1 MSHSTDF
8 IIAHHH
14 IAEIFALSSHWS
26 CVYAC
31 AYVSHGKMSYRLFF
45 RHLNTVWPHNFYG
58 MLVSALQSITSFN
71 IIIVF
76 IYIVYTIPYTIGF
89 FDKYFR
95 FECEK
100 KKSQRDRE
108 WERERE
114 RKLIQ
119 SQHLAL
125 YTINMKWVMS
135 NAYLFIYLFPSGG
148 YTHTYKL
155 IFQCAVCAFELVL
168 S

>member
-45 RHLNTVWPHNFYG
+45 RPLNTVWPHNFYG

-100 KKSQRDRE
+100 KKSQWD
-108 WERERE
+108 RERE
-114 RKLIQ
+114 GVREKID
-119 SQHLAL
+119 SKPASRTVHNK
-125 YTINMKWVMS
+125 YEMS
-135 NAYLFIYLFPSGG
+135 NEQCLFIYLFPSGG
-148 YTHTYKL
+148 YAHTYKL
-155 IFQCAVCAFELVL
+155 IFQCAVCAFELAL